1 MTIKEKAQEIM
12 PIDDGVIE
20 NLLETNGMWEY
31 RDGESF
37 EDDDTAMMVFVCA
50 ALLELQERRKEG

>member
-1 MTIKEKAQEIM
+1 MQPLKR
-12 PIDDGVIE
+12 
-20 NLLETNGMWEY
+20 ETLNNMKY